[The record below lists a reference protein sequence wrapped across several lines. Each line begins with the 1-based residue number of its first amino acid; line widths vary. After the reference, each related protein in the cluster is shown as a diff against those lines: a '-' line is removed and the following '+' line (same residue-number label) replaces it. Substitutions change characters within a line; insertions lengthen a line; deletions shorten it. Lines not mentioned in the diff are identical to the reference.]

1 MKVLPTYP
9 LTIPVLAK
17 DNADPSTGLEY
28 GTNIGDAGFILKLS
42 DGAVISSKWKA
53 KSFFKGP
60 LNGDAKNPKV
70 LHTPI
75 PAHWFAPDF
84 DDSSWQ
90 AANEYTAARVKADV
104 DFSSYDFSS
113 YDFTGANFIWSE
125 DLDLDNTVIFRYT
138 APKPASF
145 TKTWNADG
153 GIDITNIV
161 SEANLPTL
169 TAPNLFSVNRNGLL
183 PAI

>member
-9 LTIPVLAK
+9 LTIAVLAK

-28 GTNIGDAGFILKLS
+28 GTNIGDTGFILKLS

-53 KSFFKGP
+53 KNFFKGP

-70 LHTPI
+70 LHTPS
-75 PAHWFAPDF
+75 PP
-84 DDSSWQ
+84 
-90 AANEYTAARVKADV
+90 T
-104 DFSSYDFSS
+104 
-113 YDFTGANFIWSE
+113 NFIWSE

-145 TKTWNADG
+145 TKTWTADVD
-153 GIDITNIV
+153 IDITNTV
-161 SEANLPTL
+161 SELNLPTL
-169 TAPNLFSVNRNGLL
+169 TAPHLFSVNRNGLATGYVTRVRGSQQL
-183 PAI
+183 TDSSPKPPPA